1 MKKTASGFRNESAV
15 PDHGRRNFLRT
26 SALTLGAVSSTMFI
40 PPVIQRALAIPANNA
55 TGTINDVQHIVIL
68 IQENRSF
75 DHYFGTLKG
84 VRGFGD
90 PHPIPLASGLPVW
103 SQSNGSNTVPP
114 YHLNPT
120 SMNALMAPDCPHGF
134 TDMQAGWNQGKFG
147 AWPQIKS
154 DYSMG
159 HFQREDI
166 PFQFALAEAFTICD
180 AYHCSILGPTNPNR
194 VVAMSG
200 SNYDPA
206 VRAAGRNC
214 TDQQA
219 EVDSSPDRIDV
230 TGTVPPGY
238 TYSGNALTWL
248 TIPEVL
254 QNAGIS
260 WRIYQDPNDNWTGLM
275 HGCLAFESF
284 RTAGV
289 DSPIY
294 KNGMSLWTLDDLAAH
309 TQAGTL
315 PQVVWVLPSQAESEH
330 PAAPSSPYHGG
341 YFTEQVLN
349 ALTSNADVWSKTV
362 FVLHFDEN
370 DGRFDHMPPPAV
382 PSYNIDGSLA
392 GSSTLD
398 VTGEYISDPGGAY
411 VYPGDDITGGTRP
424 WGLGLRVPCYL
435 ISPWS
440 KGGWV
445 NSQVFSHQSVGMFIE
460 QRFGVT
466 IPAISPW
473 HRAICGD
480 LTSAFNFGNPNNPG
494 LPALPDMS
502 QWATVES
509 AQESLPAATPPAT
522 PQPLFQEAGVR
533 YSRALPYE
541 VHTSARVGGDGT
553 ITLLFSNTGTTGAVF
568 HVYDQNNLN
577 AIPRRYTVE
586 AGKELNDNA
595 WSTTSTSGNYNLWVY
610 GPNGFLRTFSGNA
623 LTGIPAELQV
633 CYDAANGAVY
643 AKVSN
648 TGTQALQVAL
658 APNAYANIFADG
670 PWTLNV
676 PAGGKAEQS
685 WTVSGNANWYD
696 FTVSGAARPG
706 APATFLRRFAGRVET
721 GKDTTS
727 DPAIATMVS
736 NTPNYG

>member
-1 MKKTASGFRNESAV
+1 MKKITSDFQNESAA

-26 SALTLGAVSSTMFI
+26 SALTLGAVSSTMLV
-40 PPVIQRALAIPANNA
+40 PPVIQRALAIPANNT

-68 IQENRSF
+68 MQENRSF

-90 PHPIPLASGLPVW
+90 PHPIPLESGLPVW
-103 SQSNGSNTVPP
+103 SQSNGTNLVPP
-114 YHLNPT
+114 YHLNPIAT
-120 SMNALMAPDCPHGF
+120 NALMAPDCPHGF

-147 AWPQIKS
+147 IWPQVKT
-154 DYSMG
+154 DFSMG
-159 HFQREDI
+159 YFQRADI
-166 PFQFALAEAFTICD
+166 PFQFALAEAFTVCD

-194 VVAMSG
+194 VTAMSG
-200 SNYDPA
+200 SNYDPS
-206 VRAAGRNC
+206 VRLAGMNC

-219 EVDSSPDRIDV
+219 EVDSTPDRIFV
-230 TGTVPPGY
+230 SGTVPPGY
-238 TYSGNALTWL
+238 SYTGNGLTWL

-260 WRIYQDPNDNWTGLM
+260 WRIYQDPNDNWDGLM

-289 DSPIY
+289 DSPLY

-315 PQVVWVLPSQAESEH
+315 PQVVWILPSQAESEH
-330 PAAPSSPYHGG
+330 PAAPSSPHHGG
-341 YFTEQVLN
+341 FFTEQVLT
-349 ALTSNADVWSKTV
+349 ALTSNADVWSKTA
-362 FVLHFDEN
+362 FVLNFDEN

-382 PSYNIDGSLA
+382 PSFNLDGSLA
-392 GSSTLD
+392 GKSTLD
-398 VTGEYISDPGGAY
+398 TTGEYISDPGGAY
-411 VYPGDDITGGTRP
+411 IFPGDNITGSTRP
-424 WGLGLRVPCYL
+424 WGLGLRVPCYV

-445 NSQVFSHQSVGMFIE
+445 NSQVFSHQSVAMFIE

-473 HRAICGD
+473 HRAVCGD
-480 LTSAFNFGNPNNPG
+480 LTSAFNFANPNNPS
-494 LPALPDMS
+494 LPTLPDMS
-502 QWATVES
+502 QWASIEA
-509 AQESLPAATPPAT
+509 AQETLPPATPPAT
-522 PQPLFQEAGVR
+522 PDPLFQEAGVR

-541 VHTSARVGGDGT
+541 VHTSARVGSDGT
-553 ITLLFSNTGTTGAVF
+553 ITLLFSNTGTVGAVF
-568 HVYDQNNLN
+568 HVYDLNNLA

-586 AGKELNDNA
+586 AGKELSDNA
-595 WSTTSTSGNYNLWVY
+595 WSTTSNGGNYNLSVY

-623 LTGIPAELQV
+623 STGMPAELQV
-633 CYDAANGAVY
+633 CYDVTNGAVY
-643 AKVSN
+643 AKLSN
-648 TGTQALQVAL
+648 LGTQPVQVTFA
-658 APNAYANIFADG
+658 ANAYTNIFTDG
-670 PWTLNV
+670 PWPLSI

-685 WTVSGNANWYD
+685 WNLSGNANWYD
-696 FTVSGAARPG
+696 FTVSDSASPST
-706 APATFLRRFAGRVET
+706 PATFSRRFAGRVEI

-727 DPAIATMVS
+727 DPAMATTVS
-736 NTPNYG
+736 NTPNVS